1 MQTTLGHSK
10 NCFKKVLAKLD
21 QRVKK
26 SRYQMNWYV
35 NQAAEFGS
43 LLTVIKNVRHLR
55 EFELLSKLERQV
67 CLKNLL
73 Q

>member
-1 MQTTLGHSK
+1 
-10 NCFKKVLAKLD
+10 
-21 QRVKK
+21 
-26 SRYQMNWYV
+26 MNWYV

-73 Q
+73 QWWCKNQSQDSKQK